1 MTQSHDAPKPSVR
14 LTRALVGHRRD
25 LNNGF
30 GNALNNAVELSV
42 TPAIFAFIGW
52 RIDLALGTSPL
63 FFVSLF
69 VVVVSCV
76 AWRLMTKYSDEMRVE
91 EERFRPR
98 TGTGRR

>member
-1 MTQSHDAPKPSVR
+1 MTDSDDAPKRSAR
-14 LTRALVGHRRD
+14 LTRALVGHQRE

-30 GNALNNAVELSV
+30 GNALNSAVELSV

-52 RIDLALGTSPL
+52 RIDAALGTSPL

-69 VVVVSCV
+69 VVVVACV
-76 AWRLMTKYSDEMRVE
+76 AWRLMSKYAGEMRIE

-98 TGTGRR
+98 TGTGR